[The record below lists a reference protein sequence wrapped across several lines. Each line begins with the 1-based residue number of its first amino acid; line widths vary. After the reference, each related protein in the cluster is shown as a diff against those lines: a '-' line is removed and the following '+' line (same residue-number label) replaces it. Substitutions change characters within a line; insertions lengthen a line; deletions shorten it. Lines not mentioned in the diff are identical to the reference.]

1 MGLTMTDEYEINE
14 KDIETVLQFLKL
26 TDPEHVTPDIAIALL
41 EYMKSAFHKMALE
54 DPEMLQKMYEKLK
67 TEKGIG

>member
-26 TDPEHVTPDIAIALL
+26 TDPEHATPDIAIALL
-41 EYMKSAFHKMALE
+41 EYMKAAFHKMALE
-54 DPEMLQKMYEKLK
+54 DPEMLQKMYEELK
-67 TEKGIG
+67 NERGIS